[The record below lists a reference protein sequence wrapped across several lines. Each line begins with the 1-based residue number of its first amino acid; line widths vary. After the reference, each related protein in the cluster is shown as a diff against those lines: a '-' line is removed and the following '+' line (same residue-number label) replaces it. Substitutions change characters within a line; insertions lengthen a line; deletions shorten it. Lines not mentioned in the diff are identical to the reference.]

1 MRVGAVDRDNDF
13 DTHVS
18 RRHQHMQS
26 LLVNHRKHQLARIRF
41 VIRIVSHQLRI
52 VQHRTHSLSA
62 DAALEHA
69 LERMG

>member
-13 DTHVS
+13 DTRVS
-18 RRHQHMQS
+18 RRHQYMQS
-26 LLVNHRKHQLARIRF
+26 LLVNHRKHKLARIRF

-52 VQHRTHSLSA
+52 VQHRTHCLSA